1 MNPRTA
7 GLLFA
12 ATTGVC
18 WALLA
23 IALRNAQA
31 YAGTGTIA
39 WFRMVVAFI
48 VLLIWYAIRS
58 PARLKLLAP
67 KRPLILVC
75 GLGLAINYFAYM
87 RGLEMTTASNA
98 QIMIQMGP
106 LGLLL
111 FGIFYFKE
119 SPTMVQTAGLCMAA
133 VGFGLFFWD
142 QILVTFN
149 DAGRYIY
156 GNGWLMLGAFTWA
169 IFAVL
174 QKSLKG
180 DWTPQQFNMVIY
192 GICSLALL
200 PLCDF
205 SEISTWDLKGWLL
218 MLACGA
224 NTLIAYGCF
233 AEALR
238 RIPAS
243 HVSLVLATNPLLTIF
258 LVTVLAELKISW
270 VIPEPIHWRGFLGAL
285 CVVGGVVLTIKTKSA
300 ISKIQREP
308 NRA

>member
-1 MNPRTA
+1 MNPRTL
-7 GLLFA
+7 GILFA

-23 IALRNAQA
+23 IALRQAQP
-31 YAGTGTIA
+31 YASTGTIA

-48 VLLIWYAIRS
+48 VLLIWYAVRS
-58 PARLKLLAP
+58 PERLKLLLP
-67 KRPLILVC
+67 KRPLVLLC

-87 RGLEMTTASNA
+87 RGLEMTSASNA

-119 SPTMVQTAGLCMAA
+119 RPTLIQTLGLCVAG
-133 VGFGLFFWD
+133 VGFALFFWD
-142 QILVTFN
+142 QILSSVS
-149 DAGRYIY
+149 DAGRYIH
-156 GNGWLMLGAFTWA
+156 GNGWLFIGAASWA
-169 IFAVL
+169 MFAVL
-174 QKSLKG
+174 QKGLKG
-180 DWTPQQFNMVIY
+180 DWTAQQFNMVIY

-200 PLCDF
+200 PLCTF
-205 SEISTWDLKGWLL
+205 SEIALWDFKVWLL

-238 RIPAS
+238 RIPAA
-243 HVSLVLATNPLLTIF
+243 HVSLILAMNPLLTITI
-258 LVTVLAELKISW
+258 VTLLSSQVSW
-270 VIPEPIHWRGFLGAL
+270 ITPETIHWRGFLGAL
-285 CVVGGVVLTIKTKSA
+285 FVVAGVVFTIKPKKV
-300 ISKIQREP
+300 IRI
-308 NRA
+308 